1 MKENK
6 LAYIWNHL
14 EEIILVPSFMIST
27 ALVFIQVIMRYVFH
41 NSLTWSEEL
50 VRYIYIWQT
59 WIGVSYAV
67 QTGSHL
73 RITMIRDRL
82 PAKGQQ
88 VLEILVRI
96 IWVGFAIF
104 IAYQGVQAVQIIL
117 SFGQKS
123 SALRVPMQFCYM
135 SIPVGMILMSI
146 RLIEKT
152 IRELLH
158 KDTDSTAQEGGAA
171 E

>member
-6 LAYIWNHL
+6 LVYVWNHL
-14 EEIILVPSFMIST
+14 EELILVPSFMFST
-27 ALVFIQVIMRYVFH
+27 ALVFVQVIMRYVFH

-59 WIGVSYAV
+59 WLGVAYAV

-73 RITMIRDRL
+73 RITLVRDRL
-82 PAKGQQ
+82 PEKGQKI
-88 VLEILVRI
+88 LEYAVRI
-96 IWVGFAIF
+96 VWVAFAIF
-104 IAYQGVQAVQIIL
+104 ICYQGIQAVQIIM

-123 SALRVPMQFCYM
+123 SALRIPMQYCYM
-135 SIPVGMILMSI
+135 AIPVGMILMSI
-146 RLIEKT
+146 RLIETTVKE
-152 IRELLH
+152 ILH
-158 KDTDSTAQEGGAA
+158 KDNSAAQEGGDA

>member
-1 MKENK
+1 MKNK
-6 LAYIWNHL
+6 LAYVWNHL
-14 EEIILVPSFMIST
+14 EELILVPSFMFST

-50 VRYIYIWQT
+50 VRYIYIWQC
-59 WIGVSYAV
+59 WIGVAYAV

-73 RITMIRDRL
+73 RITLVRDRMG
-82 PAKGQQ
+82 AKGQQ
-88 VLEILVRI
+88 ILEIIVRI
-96 IWVGFAIF
+96 IWVGFALF
-104 IAYQGVQAVQIIL
+104 ICYQGIQAVNIIM

-123 SALRVPMQFCYM
+123 SAMRIPMQFVYM
-135 SIPVGMILMSI
+135 AVPVGMILMSI

-152 IRELLH
+152 IKELLH
-158 KDTDSTAQEGGAA
+158 KDNSAAKEGGDA